1 MRKNNQH
8 IMAIDLGSYSTKVF
22 LVEKDLTTKK
32 IKSIDSVI
40 FKSQGISR
48 GKITNINLFNHLIN
62 DIVNYLKQKKVMAS
76 QINLGLNGDCIEGLK
91 NVGVVRF
98 NKSNHIIDQNDIKRV
113 KSEIQKHKI
122 KPTYQ
127 ILQIVSNSYNL
138 DGQKNIIDPVGLMA
152 LHLELESYVV
162 LISTS
167 VIEQI
172 KTIFSQH
179 SLNLN
184 YLCLSSFAA
193 SQLVLNNSQ
202 KEFGSVVLDIGFQT
216 SNLLVFQDNKVIL
229 IKVIPIG
236 SQHIT
241 SDLAVGLRI
250 DLEIAEQLKISF
262 DNLGKNLKKVI
273 FINNNHQSY
282 KFNLEDI
289 SRIIEARLDD
299 LISIVKD
306 NLSIID
312 KENCLPGGLILTGN
326 GSKIIGLEAYLEEAL
341 NLSCK
346 KAEYYYSDLNT
357 NINDPGLIAVAGLAE
372 LDKFYANNLDLLTTS
387 LNKNKY
393 LKVFTKLFH

>member
-1 MRKNNQH
+1 MKKNNQH
-8 IMAIDLGSYSTKVF
+8 IVAIDLGSYSTKIF
-22 LVEKDLTTKK
+22 LVERDLTTQK

-40 FKSQGISR
+40 FKTQGISR
-48 GKITNINLFNHLIN
+48 GKITNINLFNHLIE
-62 DIVNYLKQKKVMAS
+62 DIVGYLRHKKVKAS
-76 QINLGLNGDCIEGLK
+76 QINLGLNGDYLEGLR
-91 NVGVVRF
+91 NIGVVRF
-98 NKSNHIIDQNDIKRV
+98 NKSKHIIDQNDLKRV
-113 KSEIQKHKI
+113 KLEVQKNKF

-167 VIEQI
+167 VVEQM
-172 KTIFSQH
+172 KAIFYQH

-184 YLCLSSFAA
+184 YLSLSSFAA
-193 SQLVLNNSQ
+193 CQLVLNNSQ

-216 SNLLVFQDNKVIL
+216 TNLLVFQDNKVIL
-229 IKVIPIG
+229 IKILPIG

-241 SDLAVGLRI
+241 SDLAIGLRT

-262 DNLGKNLKKVI
+262 DSLGKTIKKMI
-273 FINNNHQSY
+273 FIKNNHQTY

-299 LISIVKD
+299 LIAVIQD
-306 NLSIID
+306 NLSIIN
-312 KENCLPGGLILTGN
+312 KENRLPGGLILIGN
-326 GSKIIGLEAYLEEAL
+326 GAKITGLENYLSEAL

-346 KAEYYYSDLNT
+346 KAQYYFDDLNT
-357 NINDPGLIAVAGLAE
+357 NIDDSGLIAVAGLAE
-372 LDKFYANNLDLLTTS
+372 LDKFYANNLDLSISS
-387 LNKNKY
+387 LNTNKY
-393 LKVFTKLFH
+393 LKVFSKLLH